1 MDKKDEGLF
10 FTNSREKLAFWITT
24 VSIIGIAIVSS
35 IIIIS
40 AWQQED
46 KAVALQTIQLVFS
59 SILPLFGTW
68 VGTVLA
74 FYFSRENFGSATES
88 ITKSINTIGS
98 NISQKP
104 AVKNVV
110 DIMIQKSKIK
120 PYKLEKLSLKDDNN
134 ETRENAFK
142 EIKLDDFVKKLDRDE
157 KYRIVVIDKD
167 DVPIAVLHRSLL
179 SEFLNKKRSESV
191 DNTQITNLSL
201 NDYFIEKMDGTP
213 DSSFVVIS
221 EITDLNSARAEMIRK
236 KNCKDII
243 VTKYG
248 TNTEGLIGWIT
259 NNYLIENL

>member
-1 MDKKDEGLF
+1 MVKKAEGQIA
-10 FTNSREKLAFWITT
+10 TVSREKIAILITA
-24 VSIIGIAIVSS
+24 VSIVGITFLSLMV
-35 IIIIS
+35 IIF
-40 AWQQED
+40 AWIQED
-46 KAVALQTIQLVFS
+46 KKLSLQTIQLVFS

-68 VGTVLA
+68 VGTVMA

-98 NISQKP
+98 NMSQKP

-110 DIMIQKSKIK
+110 DIMIQKHRIK
-120 PYKLEKLSLKDDNN
+120 PYKIENLSLKDDNN

-142 EIKLDDFVKKLDRDE
+142 EIKLDDFVKKMDRDE

-179 SEFLNKKRSESV
+179 SEFLNKKRSESD

-201 NDYFIEKMDGTP
+201 NDYFIEKMGGTP
-213 DSSFVVIS
+213 DNSFVVIS

-248 TNTEGLIGWIT
+248 TNTEGIIGWIT